1 MELGAV
7 AALVALGAFHGLN
20 PGMGWLFA
28 VALGMQEG
36 DRRAVLR
43 ALPPIALGHAAAV
56 LVALAAFTALRTVIE
71 PRLLG
76 LVLGV
81 GLIGFGAWKLIRRR
95 HPRWVGMRVR
105 PWELGLWSFI
115 MAGAHGAGLML
126 LPVVAAVSIPEA
138 HPVTGLAAAAV
149 IPGSPSVT
157 ASAIHTAGD
166 AGGDVGG
173 GAGGLPLR
181 RRHPAQGLGQPRPDV
196 GGGAGGC
203 GGGGSVHMSK
213 PDSVTKSAL
222 IEAAEQVLHDVGF
235 AGLSTRRVAETA
247 GVPLSQIHYH
257 FGSKSKLMLAVLLD
271 QNRKL
276 LDRQTEMYGEEV
288 PLWKRYEQACDFLED
303 DLESGYVRI
312 LQEMTAAGW
321 SDPAIAAVV
330 RDQLEGWM
338 RLLSD
343 VAEQASEKLG
353 GLGPF
358 TPAEL
363 AWLIGLAFLGGETM
377 ILLGFRP
384 DQVRESLRSVGR
396 LIREFEEG
404 AG

>member
-76 LVLGV
+76 LVLGG

-138 HPVTGLAAAAV
+138 HPVTGLGRGGSD
-149 IPGSPSVT
+149 PGQPEPDRLGDP
-157 ASAIHTAGD
+157 HCGD

-173 GAGGLPLR
+173 GAGGVPL
-181 RRHPAQGLGQPRPDV
+181 HGV
-196 GGGAGGC
+196 GILRKAW
-203 GGGGSVHMSK
+203 VNLDLMWA
-213 PDSVTKSAL
+213 VAL
-222 IEAAEQVLHDVGF
+222 VV
-235 AGLSTRRVAETA
+235 A
-247 GVPLSQIHYH
+247 GV
-257 FGSKSKLMLAVLLD
+257 
-271 QNRKL
+271 
-276 LDRQTEMYGEEV
+276 
-288 PLWKRYEQACDFLED
+288 
-303 DLESGYVRI
+303 
-312 LQEMTAAGW
+312 AA
-321 SDPAIAAVV
+321 
-330 RDQLEGWM
+330 L
-338 RLLSD
+338 
-343 VAEQASEKLG
+343 
-353 GLGPF
+353 F
-358 TPAEL
+358 T
-363 AWLIGLAFLGGETM
+363 
-377 ILLGFRP
+377 
-384 DQVRESLRSVGR
+384 
-396 LIREFEEG
+396 
-404 AG
+404 